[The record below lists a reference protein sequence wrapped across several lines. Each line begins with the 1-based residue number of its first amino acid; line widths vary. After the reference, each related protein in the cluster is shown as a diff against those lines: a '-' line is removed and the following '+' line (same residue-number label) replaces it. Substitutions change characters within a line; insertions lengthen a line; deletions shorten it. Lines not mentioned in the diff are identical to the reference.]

1 MYYLNNFGLVSYFK
15 NVLETK
21 ILVSTLFELSHD
33 ESMNAIFLNEQ
44 MDVLIRLRNNSKGI
58 TETRYFDSMFLNQ
71 HNV

>member
-1 MYYLNNFGLVSYFK
+1 MYYLNNFGLASYFK

-21 ILVSTLFELSHD
+21 ILVPNLFELSHD

-71 HNV
+71 HNM